1 MHYVP
6 CFLSIAITLPS
17 YILLTIALLLTDLK
31 PANLLFGLDGQLKLA
46 DFGLAR
52 SLGSPEK
59 MTAEVVT
66 RWYR

>member
-1 MHYVP
+1 M
-6 CFLSIAITLPS
+6 CARSIFFTVQNVICN
-17 YILLTIALLLTDLK
+17 LLLIFGLTALDLK

-52 SLGSPEK
+52 SVGSPEK